1 MAITATKHMSTSGS
15 ANYAG
20 TSAEVLDMT
29 DAIIEADGVT
39 VHRPN
44 WRGEDDW
51 AVGDALN
58 IYDQE
63 DGGTVTEGIYE
74 ITAVTSD
81 DLTITPSAGSARTA
95 VSVAVGG
102 PWLPKRPA
110 YATGAGNIAASFGL
124 AVDWTLCFVRCHFAA
139 GAGSADFA
147 IGLDSFLGAAYDV
160 TLYTVE
166 AVGTGTRDVSFRL
179 ATSETGDP
187 SAWEFQAG
195 DLLTYAWTNPGGQTW
210 GLTVGMIPT
219 ALMEAY

>member
-1 MAITATKHMSTSGS
+1 MAITATKHMATGGS
-15 ANYAG
+15 ANNAG
-20 TSAEVLDMT
+20 TSVNPVVLYEAVLDAAGTNVHYPNHGYELDT
-29 DAIIEADGVT
+29 D
-39 VHRPN
+39 N
-44 WRGEDDW
+44 N
-51 AVGDALN
+51 ALN
-58 IYDQE
+58 LYDQE
-63 DGGTVTEGIYE
+63 TGGGATETIYE
-74 ITAVTSD
+74 ITAATSD
-81 DLTITPSAGSARTA
+81 DLTISPAAGNSVRTIID
-95 VSVAVGG
+95 VVIGG

-124 AVDWTLCFVRCHFAA
+124 AVDWTLCFVRCHFAG

-219 ALMEAY
+219 GLMEAY